1 MGINTVQ
8 IKQRG
13 VIIMAK
19 QKAGLLRAALV
30 IGGTAV
36 AALLSKKENRDK
48 LLEEYNKVKQDPK
61 AYADNAKEKAANLQ
75 QVAKE
80 EINKVKEDPES
91 YKANLT
97 QKVQEKAAP
106 IKEKLSKNDNVQEDV
121 QNFDDEG
128 GANNIHIVTD
138 ADVAAKNPNAV
149 SKDDLK

>member
-1 MGINTVQ
+1 
-8 IKQRG
+8 
-13 VIIMAK
+13 MANNN
-19 QKAGLLRAALV
+19 KAGLLRAALV

-36 AALLSKKENRDK
+36 AAVLSKKENRDK
-48 LLEEYNKVKQDPK
+48 LLDEYNKAKQDPK
-61 AYADNAKEKAANLQ
+61 SYADTAKEKATNLQ

-106 IKEKLSKNDNVQEDV
+106 LADKLSKKDSVEEEK

-138 ADVAAKNPNAV
+138 KDVADQNPNAV
-149 SKDDLK
+149 SKNDLK

>member
-1 MGINTVQ
+1 
-8 IKQRG
+8 
-13 VIIMAK
+13 MANNN
-19 QKAGLLRAALV
+19 KAGLLRAALV

-36 AALLSKKENRDK
+36 AAILSKKENRDR
-48 LLEEYNKVKQDPK
+48 LLDEYNKAKQDPK
-61 AYADNAKEKAANLQ
+61 GYADTAKEKAANLQ

-80 EINKVKEDPES
+80 EINKAKEDPES

-106 IKEKLSKNDNVQEDV
+106 LKEKAAPLADKLSKKDSVEEEK

-138 ADVAAKNPNAV
+138 KDVAEDNPNAV
-149 SKDDLK
+149 SKNDLK

>member
-1 MGINTVQ
+1 
-8 IKQRG
+8 
-13 VIIMAK
+13 MANNN
-19 QKAGLLRAALV
+19 KAGLLRAALV

-36 AALLSKKENRDK
+36 AAILSKKENRDR
-48 LLEEYNKVKQDPK
+48 LLDEYNKAKQDPK
-61 AYADNAKEKAANLQ
+61 GYADNAKEKAANLQ

-80 EINKVKEDPES
+80 EINKAKENPES

-106 IKEKLSKNDNVQEDV
+106 LKEKAAPLADKLSKKDSVEEEK

-138 ADVAAKNPNAV
+138 KDVADENPNAV
-149 SKDDLK
+149 SKNDLK

>member
-1 MGINTVQ
+1 
-8 IKQRG
+8 
-13 VIIMAK
+13 MANNN
-19 QKAGLLRAALV
+19 KAGLLRAALV

-36 AALLSKKENRDK
+36 AAVLSKKENRDR
-48 LLEEYNKVKQDPK
+48 LLDEYNKAKQDPK
-61 AYADNAKEKAANLQ
+61 GYADTAKEKAANLQ

-80 EINKVKEDPES
+80 EINKAKEDPES

-106 IKEKLSKNDNVQEDV
+106 LKEKAAPLADKLSKKDSVEEEK

-138 ADVAAKNPNAV
+138 KDVADENPNAV
-149 SKDDLK
+149 SKNDLK

>member
-1 MGINTVQ
+1 
-8 IKQRG
+8 
-13 VIIMAK
+13 MANNN
-19 QKAGLLRAALV
+19 KAGLLRAALV

-36 AALLSKKENRDK
+36 AAMLSKKENRDR
-48 LLEEYNKVKQDPK
+48 LLDEYNKAKQDPK
-61 AYADNAKEKAANLQ
+61 GYADTAKEKAANLQ

-80 EINKVKEDPES
+80 EINKAKEDPES

-106 IKEKLSKNDNVQEDV
+106 LKEKAAPLADKLSKKDSVEEEK

-138 ADVAAKNPNAV
+138 KDVAEENPNAV
-149 SKDDLK
+149 SKNDLK

>member
-1 MGINTVQ
+1 
-8 IKQRG
+8 
-13 VIIMAK
+13 MANNN
-19 QKAGLLRAALV
+19 KAGLLRAALV

-36 AALLSKKENRDK
+36 AAILSKKENRDR
-48 LLEEYNKVKQDPK
+48 LLDEYNKAKQDPK
-61 AYADNAKEKAANLQ
+61 GYADTAKEKAANLQ

-80 EINKVKEDPES
+80 EINKAKEDPES

-106 IKEKLSKNDNVQEDV
+106 LKEKAAPSADKLSKKDSVEEEK

-138 ADVAAKNPNAV
+138 KDVAEENPNAV
-149 SKDDLK
+149 SKNDLK

>member
-1 MGINTVQ
+1 M
-8 IKQRG
+8 
-13 VIIMAK
+13 IMANNN
-19 QKAGLLRAALV
+19 KAGLLRAALV

-36 AALLSKKENRDK
+36 AAVLSKKENRDK
-48 LLEEYNKVKQDPK
+48 LLDEYNKAKQDPK
-61 AYADNAKEKAANLQ
+61 GYADTAKEKATNLQ

-80 EINKVKEDPES
+80 EISKAKEDPES

-106 IKEKLSKNDNVQEDV
+106 LADKFSKKDSVEEEK

-138 ADVAAKNPNAV
+138 KDVADQNPNAV
-149 SKDDLK
+149 SKNDLK

>member
-1 MGINTVQ
+1 
-8 IKQRG
+8 
-13 VIIMAK
+13 MANNN
-19 QKAGLLRAALV
+19 KAGLLRAALV

-36 AALLSKKENRDK
+36 AAVLSKKENRDR
-48 LLEEYNKVKQDPK
+48 LLDEYNKAKQDPK
-61 AYADNAKEKAANLQ
+61 GYADTAKEKAANLQ

-80 EINKVKEDPES
+80 EINKAKEDPES

-106 IKEKLSKNDNVQEDV
+106 LKEKAAPLKEKAAPLVDKLSKKDSVEEEK

-138 ADVAAKNPNAV
+138 KDVADENPNAV
-149 SKDDLK
+149 SKNDLK

>member
-1 MGINTVQ
+1 
-8 IKQRG
+8 
-13 VIIMAK
+13 MANNN
-19 QKAGLLRAALV
+19 KAGLLRAALV

-36 AALLSKKENRDK
+36 AAILSKKENRDR
-48 LLEEYNKVKQDPK
+48 LLDEYNKAKQDPK
-61 AYADNAKEKAANLQ
+61 GYADTAKEKAANLQ

-80 EINKVKEDPES
+80 EINKAKEDPES

-106 IKEKLSKNDNVQEDV
+106 LKEKAAPLADKLSKKDSIEEEK

-138 ADVAAKNPNAV
+138 KDVAEENPNAV
-149 SKDDLK
+149 SKNDLK

>member
-1 MGINTVQ
+1 
-8 IKQRG
+8 
-13 VIIMAK
+13 MANNN
-19 QKAGLLRAALV
+19 KAGLLRAALV

-36 AALLSKKENRDK
+36 AAILSKKENRDR
-48 LLEEYNKVKQDPK
+48 LLDEYNKAKQDPK
-61 AYADNAKEKAANLQ
+61 GYAGTAKEKAANLQ

-80 EINKVKEDPES
+80 EINKAKEDPES

-106 IKEKLSKNDNVQEDV
+106 LKEKAAPLADKLSKKDSVEEEK

-138 ADVAAKNPNAV
+138 KDVAEENPNAV
-149 SKDDLK
+149 SKNDLK

>member
-1 MGINTVQ
+1 
-8 IKQRG
+8 
-13 VIIMAK
+13 MANNN
-19 QKAGLLRAALV
+19 KAGLLRAALV

-36 AALLSKKENRDK
+36 AAILSKKENRDR
-48 LLEEYNKVKQDPK
+48 LLDEYNKAKQDPK
-61 AYADNAKEKAANLQ
+61 GYADTAKEKAANLQ

-80 EINKVKEDPES
+80 EINKAKEDPES

-106 IKEKLSKNDNVQEDV
+106 LKEKAAPLADKLSKKDSVEEEK

-138 ADVAAKNPNAV
+138 KDVAEENPNAV
-149 SKDDLK
+149 SKNDLK

>member
-1 MGINTVQ
+1 
-8 IKQRG
+8 
-13 VIIMAK
+13 MANNN
-19 QKAGLLRAALV
+19 KAGLLRAALV

-36 AALLSKKENRDK
+36 AAVLSKKENRDK
-48 LLEEYNKVKQDPK
+48 LLDEYNKAKQDPK
-61 AYADNAKEKAANLQ
+61 SYADTAKEKATNLQ

-106 IKEKLSKNDNVQEDV
+106 LADKLSKKDSVEEEK

-138 ADVAAKNPNAV
+138 KDVADQNPNAV
-149 SKDDLK
+149 SENDLK

>member
-1 MGINTVQ
+1 
-8 IKQRG
+8 
-13 VIIMAK
+13 MANNN
-19 QKAGLLRAALV
+19 KAGLLRAALV

-36 AALLSKKENRDK
+36 AAILSKKENRDR
-48 LLEEYNKVKQDPK
+48 LLDEYNKAKQDPK
-61 AYADNAKEKAANLQ
+61 GYADTAKEKAANLQ

-106 IKEKLSKNDNVQEDV
+106 LKEKAAPLADKLSKKDSVEEEK

-138 ADVAAKNPNAV
+138 KDVAEDNPNAV
-149 SKDDLK
+149 SKNDLK

>member
-1 MGINTVQ
+1 
-8 IKQRG
+8 
-13 VIIMAK
+13 MANNN
-19 QKAGLLRAALV
+19 KAGLLRAALV

-36 AALLSKKENRDK
+36 AAVLSKKENRDR
-48 LLEEYNKVKQDPK
+48 LLDEYNKAKQDPK
-61 AYADNAKEKAANLQ
+61 GYADTAKEKAANLQ

-80 EINKVKEDPES
+80 EINKAKEDPES

-106 IKEKLSKNDNVQEDV
+106 LKEKAAPLKEKAAPLADKLSKKDSVEEEK

-138 ADVAAKNPNAV
+138 KDVADENPNAV
-149 SKDDLK
+149 SKNDLK

>member
-1 MGINTVQ
+1 
-8 IKQRG
+8 
-13 VIIMAK
+13 MANNN
-19 QKAGLLRAALV
+19 KAGLLRAALV

-36 AALLSKKENRDK
+36 AAILSKKENRDR
-48 LLEEYNKVKQDPK
+48 LLDEYNKAKQDPK
-61 AYADNAKEKAANLQ
+61 GYADTAKEKAANLQ

-80 EINKVKEDPES
+80 EINKAKEDPES

-106 IKEKLSKNDNVQEDV
+106 LKEKAAPLADKLSKKDSVEEEK

-138 ADVAAKNPNAV
+138 KDVADENPNAV
-149 SKDDLK
+149 SKNDLK